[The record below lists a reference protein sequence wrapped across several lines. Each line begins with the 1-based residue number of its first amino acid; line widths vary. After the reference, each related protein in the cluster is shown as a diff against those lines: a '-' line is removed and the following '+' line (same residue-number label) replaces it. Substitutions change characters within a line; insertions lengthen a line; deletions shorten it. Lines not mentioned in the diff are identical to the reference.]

1 MKSHA
6 EQEKKAAALRQREEE
21 EQAAAVARARK
32 AVATVAGFQ
41 AANGSGMTP
50 QTEVSGQEDS
60 SEVEDDDD
68 EDWH

>member
-6 EQEKKAAALRQREEE
+6 EQEKKAAALRQKEEE
-21 EQAAAVARARK
+21 ELAAALARARK

-41 AANGSGMTP
+41 AENGSGVTP
-50 QTEVSGQEDS
+50 QTEASGQEDS
-60 SEVEDDDD
+60 SEVEDDND